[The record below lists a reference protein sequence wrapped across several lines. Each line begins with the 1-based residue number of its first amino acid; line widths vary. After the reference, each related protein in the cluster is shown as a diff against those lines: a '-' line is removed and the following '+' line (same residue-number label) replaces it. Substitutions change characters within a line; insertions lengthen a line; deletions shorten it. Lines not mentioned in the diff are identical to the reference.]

1 MGGLEPVDRQSTHS
15 VRAVF
20 HHLLHEVPGLGS
32 PFMRLQADNLTKNT
46 TFTVQHRLSPRQVN
60 DVLAGGL
67 IPQLAQEGN

>member
-1 MGGLEPVDRQSTHS
+1 
-15 VRAVF
+15 
-20 HHLLHEVPGLGS
+20 
-32 PFMRLQADNLTKNT
+32 MRLQADNLTKNT